1 MNRIFV
7 NLYSIDWHKPLFN
20 MGMHIVFG
28 HRILLIAVLLIYLFH
43 PTFAQKPNTNDTL
56 QNISNTKIVDIASYV
71 LIKPDTEENT
81 KELILDEILKLQD
94 FQSFVSFDTI
104 MPKKWY
110 YGKIIIKSDF
120 NTDLNIGL
128 YLSNADIQQFYVP
141 NTNQRLI
148 TGGYRSKKKNN
159 ELIYKSNIVMIT
171 LEKNSVTEIYFKLKS
186 YNSFTVTPVIY
197 PLSYVNEVLK
207 PKESDEST
215 LKNFF
220 FGSFFIILISS
231 ILIFLF
237 SRKRVH
243 FYYAVYVLF
252 IGIIN
257 SSFDFFLEMFGMSG
271 RYMFFSGEF
280 LGGFAWISYFSF
292 IQLFL
297 ETKRKFPFWHKV
309 LNVAILS
316 AVLFMI
322 YILTT
327 LLILHN
333 NILYHQ
339 YRNIYA
345 LVVAIITLS
354 AFLRFVLSRDQMAVF
369 IGSGG
374 LITLLSWII
383 YLSTQFWGF
392 KDINI
397 VRGGQLIEVMIF
409 ALAIALQI
417 QNVYKE
423 NARIQKEIINQ
434 LESNRVF
441 QEKVNAELEGKVKE
455 RTNELLERNEELFMQ
470 TEEIRSQNEQLENAF
485 NEISNQKEQIELAHK
500 EMTNSIIYAKR
511 IQNAVLSRAF
521 AQKHNYQ
528 GYFVYFAPKNI
539 VSGDFFYMQQ
549 KGNKLYI
556 VVADCTGHGVPGA
569 FMSILGITLLDE
581 IIKTNQELTTAQI
594 LDRLREDVK
603 TSLQQIGTIGEQQ
616 DGMDIAICSIDQDT
630 LEMSFSGAYNP
641 CLVYRD
647 NKTTDGAR
655 EPEIHTMEPDR
666 MPIGVYIHEKPFG
679 LRHFQLQKADTLYLF
694 SDGFHSQFGGPK
706 DEKLKTRRFKSL
718 LSDVYHLPFEIQK
731 EIIEDYLIKWK
742 GDKKQT
748 DDILVLGFKV

>member
-1 MNRIFV
+1 M
-7 NLYSIDWHKPLFN
+7 
-20 MGMHIVFG
+20 
-28 HRILLIAVLLIYLFH
+28 
-43 PTFAQKPNTNDTL
+43 
-56 QNISNTKIVDIASYV
+56 DIASYV
-71 LIKPDTEENT
+71 LLIPDTLSDDS
-81 KELILDEILKLQD
+81 ELNLDEILASR
-94 FQSFVSFDTI
+94 SFRPFLSVDTI
-104 MPKKWY
+104 LPKKWY
-110 YGKIIIKSDF
+110 YGKIIVKSDF

-128 YLSNADIQQFYVP
+128 YLSNADLQQFYVP
-141 NTNQRLI
+141 NTNQHLI
-148 TGGYRSKKKNN
+148 TGGYRSKNENN

-171 LEKNSVTEIYFKLKS
+171 LKQNSVTEIYFKLKS
-186 YNSFTVTPVIY
+186 YNSFTVKPVIY

-207 PKESDEST
+207 PKESNDST

-257 SSFDFFLEMFGMSG
+257 SSFDFFLEIFGMSG
-271 RYMFFSGEF
+271 RYMFFIGEF
-280 LGGFAWISYFSF
+280 LGGLAWVSYFSF

-297 ETKRKFPFWHKV
+297 DTKRKFPFWHNV
-309 LNVAILS
+309 LNIGIVS
-316 AVLFMI
+316 AMLFMVFI
-322 YILTT
+322 VAS

-345 LVVAIITLS
+345 LIVLLITLT
-354 AFLRFVLSRDQMAVF
+354 AFLRFVISRNQMAIF

-383 YLSTQFWGF
+383 YLATQFWGF
-392 KDINI
+392 KDLNI
-397 VRGGQLIEVMIF
+397 VRAGQLFEVMVF
-409 ALAIALQI
+409 AMAIALQI
-417 QNVYKE
+417 QKVYKE

-434 LESNRVF
+434 LESNRIF
-441 QEKVNAELEGKVKE
+441 QEKVNAELESKVKE
-455 RTNELLERNEELFMQ
+455 RTNELLERNEELSMQ

-485 NEISNQKEQIELAHK
+485 NEISNQKELIELAHR
-500 EMTNSIIYAKR
+500 EMTGSIVYAKR

-581 IIKTNQELTTAQI
+581 IIKTHHELTTAQI
-594 LDRLREDVK
+594 LDELRENVK
-603 TSLQQIGTIGEQQ
+603 SSLQQIGTIGEQQ
-616 DGMDIAICSIDQDT
+616 DGMDIAMCCIDSET
-630 LEMSFSGAYNP
+630 LDMSFSGAYNP
-641 CLVYRD
+641 CLIYRD
-647 NKTTDGAR
+647 HLKADGSH
-655 EPEIHTMEPDR
+655 EPEIFTMEPNR

-679 LRHFQLQKADTLYLF
+679 LKHFQLQKGDTLYLF

-706 DEKLKTRRFKSL
+706 DDKIKTRRFKNL
-718 LSDVYHLPFEIQK
+718 LSDIYHLPFDLQK
-731 EIIEDYLIKWK
+731 EMLEDYLIEWK

-748 DDILVLGFKV
+748 DDILVLGFRI